1 LQWWL
6 DEQLDQAQLA
16 ARQAGMPVGVVHD
29 LAVGVHPDGA
39 DAWALQGVLAAG
51 VSVGAPPDAFNQQ
64 GQDWSQPPWRPDALA
79 ELAYAPYRDMLRTV
93 LRHAGG
99 LRVDHVLG
107 LFRLWW
113 IPQGLG
119 PKEGTYVRY
128 DHEAMVGILA
138 LEAQRVGAL
147 VVGED
152 LGTVEPWVR
161 DVLRDRGIAG
171 TSVLWFERDGAGR
184 PLGPEHWRELCLAT
198 VTTHDLP
205 PSAGYLTG
213 EHVRIRDGLG
223 LLTRPVEEEQAVD
236 AQDREAWLSLL
247 RDRGLLRPGASAGET
262 IEALHRVLAA
272 TPSRLLGVAL
282 PDAVGQVQAQ
292 NQPGTHREY
301 PNWQIPLTDG
311 AGLPVLLDDLPGLS
325 APADLGRA
333 VTG

>member
-1 LQWWL
+1 
-6 DEQLDQAQLA
+6 
-16 ARQAGMPVGVVHD
+16 
-29 LAVGVHPDGA
+29 
-39 DAWALQGVLAAG
+39 
-51 VSVGAPPDAFNQQ
+51 
-64 GQDWSQPPWRPDALA
+64 
-79 ELAYAPYRDMLRTV
+79 V

-184 PLGPEHWRELCLAT
+184 PLGPERWRELCLAT

-236 AQDREAWLSLL
+236 AEDREAWLSLL
-247 RDRGLLRPGASAGET
+247 RDRGLLRPGASAAET

-292 NQPGTHREY
+292 NQPGTNREY

-311 AGLPVLLDDLPGLS
+311 AGLPVLLEDLPGLA
-325 APADLGRA
+325 APAALGRA